1 MCGLIHQNSKAT
13 VILPLRS
20 GSAIDDGNIPTTYLP
35 ICFFFL
41 AHGYESRTPLSPVH
55 RPAVIQHQNREV
67 SIYPDCRD
75 LHCMHGLLC
84 FAALSSAYSR
94 RGLYPQDKYI
104 HSTRQLHSKASSK
117 ELQRDIRIS
126 PVLKPQGSTPS
137 GALKGLRK
145 PNLKVPSPDGPLSD
159 GAEKGFAAS
168 SPVPNFR
175 SVTTRIGMAGFA
187 TFSFP
192 QEQVRQIS
200 RARAG

>member
-1 MCGLIHQNSKAT
+1 MMCGLIHQNSKAT
-13 VILPLRS
+13 VTPPLRS
-20 GSAIDDGNIPTTYLP
+20 GSAIDGNIPTAYLP
-35 ICFFFL
+35 PNSIFFL
-41 AHGYESRTPLSPVH
+41 RTDTSLGIPLSPVH
-55 RPAVIQHQNREV
+55 RPTIIQHQNREV
-67 SIYPDCRD
+67 SIYPACRV
-75 LHCMHGLLC
+75 LHWHGLLC

-94 RGLYPQDKYI
+94 RACTHKYI